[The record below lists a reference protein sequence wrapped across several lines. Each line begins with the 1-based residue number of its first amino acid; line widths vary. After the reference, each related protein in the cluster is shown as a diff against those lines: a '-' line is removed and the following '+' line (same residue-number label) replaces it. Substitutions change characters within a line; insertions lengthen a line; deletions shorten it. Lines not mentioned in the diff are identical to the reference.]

1 MGDPFTPFARW
12 LAWLESHDGR
22 LYRRSRGQGEA
33 DSDLA
38 CTVPNPPG
46 SAIVTVGDLR
56 ALVAA
61 GRELARLR
69 ESLGGGS

>member
-1 MGDPFTPFARW
+1 MGDPFVAFAGW

-22 LYRRSRGQGEA
+22 LYRRSRGQEET

-46 SAIVTVGDLR
+46 AAIVTVGDLR

-69 ESLGGGS
+69 AAPGEG